1 MTKGQFAHPAESTIA
16 AQYHHYPLS
25 SNIVI
30 QLLLQDFLS
39 VYYEISVLRD
49 LLPKIAPTS
58 STTPS
63 RKTSVAT
70 RKKLERSLT
79 ILLPESDDRLLD
91 HPWNS
96 PRGVLS
102 KLRYHVLMLA
112 EAAVERTET
121 TELLTLVSKARQ
133 FARAAST
140 SLQPPD
146 VMKLVR
152 AMERSSQLLP
162 PILKNFAHEENVLFF
177 LARHHRDFD
186 DLLGNGYTYTLLSS
200 LQTKGLSGVRSLLL
214 KRYRQRGFTELLS
227 QIGELM
233 DEIAMGAS

>member
-1 MTKGQFAHPAESTIA
+1 MTKGQLAHPTESTVA
-16 AQYHHYPLS
+16 AQQQYYPLS

-39 VYYEISVLRD
+39 VYYEIAVLKN
-49 LLPKIAPTS
+49 LLPRIAPKS
-58 STTPS
+58 SMTPA
-63 RKTSVAT
+63 RKTSVTT
-70 RKKLERSLT
+70 RKKLERSLM

-102 KLRYHVLMLA
+102 KLRYHTLMLA
-112 EAAVERTET
+112 EASVQRTEA

-133 FARAAST
+133 FARTAST
-140 SLQPPD
+140 SLQPAD
-146 VMKLVR
+146 VLKLVR

-162 PILKNFAHEENVLFF
+162 LILKTFADEENVLFF

-186 DLLGNGYTYTLLSS
+186 DLLGNGYTYALLSS

-214 KRYRQRGFTELLS
+214 KRYRQRGFTELLP

-233 DEIAMGAS
+233 DEIAMGAN